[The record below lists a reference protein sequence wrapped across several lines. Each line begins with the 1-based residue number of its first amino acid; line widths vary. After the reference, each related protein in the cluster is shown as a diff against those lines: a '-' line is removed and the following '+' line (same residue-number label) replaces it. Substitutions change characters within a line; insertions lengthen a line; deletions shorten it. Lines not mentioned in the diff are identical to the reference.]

1 MADWYDGMS
10 PLSSE
15 VSTENYAAKAAAL
28 RSELI
33 RYQETE
39 KILFEQF
46 AKGEI
51 EKEEA
56 LKKLKEQNDNIVQQR
71 REGNISRLLQ
81 LQKEYLISIATDQDD
96 IETELEIRSLRR
108 KQEIHDAE
116 MELLRDRT
124 EWEQNKEEII
134 SQNLLKQRLDAE
146 KTVFNT
152 KKRFAEL
159 TASFKTPD
167 GINAN
172 ALKLSNQFQEAEI
185 SRYNEYAAQKMQ
197 DIQDELAAKG
207 ELYKWEN
214 GQRVLNEEAMARAI
228 EARKAEFDAAGEGYK
243 KYLALQDANDKKK
256 KEKEAKEKKENSK
269 AEAISNF
276 KTAFGASGQTFK
288 ERKEALKSMA
298 TGEDG
303 EFSGK
308 KLAASLVNGIADLAK
323 QLENKM
329 DEAGSHKAPIDTRL
343 YGSNNKKRMG
353 SYWDQLSA
361 DTMSIAGASPL
372 LLQTDMIA
380 SLEKL
385 VGQGISHNLK
395 LRAFLDATAEKIAT
409 TFDVSNGTMLRL
421 IRIQNQDS
429 TAARMGMEASLTQ
442 FLNSMYETT
451 EYLSNLATSVKQ
463 NLEEAQALMGAD
475 AAAEF
480 EFIAQ
485 KWFGSMS
492 SVGMSDSA
500 VSSIS
505 TALGQLAAGQID
517 ALTNGGAGNLMI
529 MAANRAEDVSIGDI
543 LKDGLDADKTNKLL
557 EATVAYLAEI
567 ADSSD
572 SRVVQQQ
579 LAGIFGISAS
589 DLKAI
594 VNLKTDANYEK
605 LISKSLNYEGM
616 VAELSSRAASMIA
629 RTSIGEMMT
638 NAWENVQY
646 SMASSMSNNPITYL
660 LYKVGGLLE
669 QTTGGIDLPFLNV
682 YGFGVD
688 LNTTVAQLM
697 QVGAMAGGV
706 LGSLGNMVSAIGNMA
721 GGGAAMLMTAGLA
734 GAGENIRRGRS
745 GEEDATKAQ
754 KGKDVSN
761 SGSLVANGSGSDVE
775 NSTMAGAADSINSQ
789 STQGKEDNE
798 DATRDDIIEIL
809 KMLFGILG
817 KKIDDNTE
825 TIKLESSKTRGEAST
840 TTAGFT
846 NASTNRMM
854 N

>member
-256 KEKEAKEKKENSK
+256 KKKK
-269 AEAISNF
+269 Q
-276 KTAFGASGQTFK
+276 K
-288 ERKEALKSMA
+288 RK
-298 TGEDG
+298 
-303 EFSGK
+303 
-308 KLAASLVNGIADLAK
+308 
-323 QLENKM
+323 
-329 DEAGSHKAPIDTRL
+329 
-343 YGSNNKKRMG
+343 
-353 SYWDQLSA
+353 
-361 DTMSIAGASPL
+361 
-372 LLQTDMIA
+372 
-380 SLEKL
+380 
-385 VGQGISHNLK
+385 
-395 LRAFLDATAEKIAT
+395 
-409 TFDVSNGTMLRL
+409 
-421 IRIQNQDS
+421 
-429 TAARMGMEASLTQ
+429 
-442 FLNSMYETT
+442 
-451 EYLSNLATSVKQ
+451 
-463 NLEEAQALMGAD
+463 
-475 AAAEF
+475 
-480 EFIAQ
+480 
-485 KWFGSMS
+485 
-492 SVGMSDSA
+492 
-500 VSSIS
+500 
-505 TALGQLAAGQID
+505 
-517 ALTNGGAGNLMI
+517 
-529 MAANRAEDVSIGDI
+529 
-543 LKDGLDADKTNKLL
+543 
-557 EATVAYLAEI
+557 
-567 ADSSD
+567 
-572 SRVVQQQ
+572 
-579 LAGIFGISAS
+579 
-589 DLKAI
+589 
-594 VNLKTDANYEK
+594 
-605 LISKSLNYEGM
+605 
-616 VAELSSRAASMIA
+616 
-629 RTSIGEMMT
+629 
-638 NAWENVQY
+638 
-646 SMASSMSNNPITYL
+646 
-660 LYKVGGLLE
+660 
-669 QTTGGIDLPFLNV
+669 
-682 YGFGVD
+682 
-688 LNTTVAQLM
+688 
-697 QVGAMAGGV
+697 
-706 LGSLGNMVSAIGNMA
+706 
-721 GGGAAMLMTAGLA
+721 
-734 GAGENIRRGRS
+734 
-745 GEEDATKAQ
+745 
-754 KGKDVSN
+754 
-761 SGSLVANGSGSDVE
+761 
-775 NSTMAGAADSINSQ
+775 
-789 STQGKEDNE
+789 
-798 DATRDDIIEIL
+798 
-809 KMLFGILG
+809 
-817 KKIDDNTE
+817 KKIQ
-825 TIKLESSKTRGEAST
+825 KQKQ
-840 TTAGFT
+840 
-846 NASTNRMM
+846 
-854 N
+854 